1 MRGIDRRG
9 GMSKNSTHCRAGEM
23 PLQYLVFYELLVLER
38 LHLLSL
44 QISPITNQGRPVL
57 VVGAI
62 SVLCLVE
69 SCLAVRI

>member
-44 QISPITNQGRPVL
+44 KISPITNQGRPVL
-57 VVGAI
+57 VGAI
-62 SVLCLVE
+62 SALYLVE

>member
-1 MRGIDRRG
+1 MTGIDHRG
-9 GMSKNSTHCRAGEM
+9 GMSKNSTHCRTGES
-23 PLQYLVFYELLVLER
+23 LQYLVFYELLVLER

-44 QISPITNQGRPVL
+44 LISPITNQGRPVL

-62 SVLCLVE
+62 SVLCLVA